1 MSDACGEAP
10 CSSTMAS
17 YHDALVRVIC
27 RRVHV
32 SGTARALAACLYQYM
47 QQPHNEDDRMWTVSV
62 EAVGSGTVLIPA
74 LQLDPASTV
83 GALRARISD
92 VKNKAAVRL
101 FVGHGGPEL
110 TEAAETCV
118 SDSSLSD
125 GATVVVVVVAG
136 PCYSC
141 GYPYGTQL
149 CTCGVP
155 NCDVCALKCS
165 QCGHDACENCV
176 EVCNEPCR
184 EWTCPKCGNEEH
196 EC

>member
-10 CSSTMAS
+10 YLPATAS
-17 YHDALVRVIC
+17 YHAALVRVIC
-27 RRVHV
+27 RRVQV
-32 SGTARALAACLYQYM
+32 SGTARVLAACLYQYT

-136 PCYSC
+136 PCRMC
-141 GYPYGTQL
+141 GDPCGTQL

-155 NCDVCALKCS
+155 NCHVCALKCS
-165 QCGHDACENCV
+165 RCGHDACENCV
-176 EVCNEPCR
+176 EVYNEPCR